1 MNHHI
6 QSGGMTALLAA
17 LLTAQWFSSSTEGF
31 LDACGNAVWLP
42 VLVGG
47 LALAG
52 LTALLQR
59 LAPEEGLLN
68 LGRPAALC
76 VALLMTLVGATALR
90 DTLTMLATFLLQQSP
105 RWYTLLLL
113 LPVLI
118 LTGCLGMCSV
128 ARPLRLIAPA
138 LAIGYAAVLLLSVW
152 SQADVYHFFP
162 LLDTGLPKLASTA
175 VSALAAGVWL
185 PLLWIDKPRLGRTS
199 GAGAVL
205 LATVLA
211 ASGYAAYALLF
222 PDGLVVDHAFPL
234 HRLSAAGGFSQ
245 AFQRVH
251 APFAF
256 VWLPVQMAAMSAALS
271 TAGRGLKAALPGVKE
286 KALLPVPLLLML
298 ALGYW
303 DEEHSPMG
311 LQILLQ
317 AQTQALLLL
326 PLIAGMAVSRI
337 RALHRGKEARHA

>member
-162 LLDTGLPKLASTA
+162 LLDTGLPKLAGTA

-211 ASGYAAYALLF
+211 AGGYAAYALLF
-222 PDGLVVDHAFPL
+222 PDGLVVDHAPSL
-234 HRLSAAGGFSQ
+234 C
-245 AFQRVH
+245 
-251 APFAF
+251 
-256 VWLPVQMAAMSAALS
+256 
-271 TAGRGLKAALPGVKE
+271 T
-286 KALLPVPLLLML
+286 
-298 ALGYW
+298 
-303 DEEHSPMG
+303 D
-311 LQILLQ
+311 
-317 AQTQALLLL
+317 
-326 PLIAGMAVSRI
+326 
-337 RALHRGKEARHA
+337 

>member
-162 LLDTGLPKLASTA
+162 LLDTGLPKLAGTA
-175 VSALAAGVWL
+175 VRRWRRACGCRCCGSTSPGWAEPPARGQCCWRRC
-185 PLLWIDKPRLGRTS
+185 WPR
-199 GAGAVL
+199 
-205 LATVLA
+205 
-211 ASGYAAYALLF
+211 
-222 PDGLVVDHAFPL
+222 
-234 HRLSAAGGFSQ
+234 
-245 AFQRVH
+245 
-251 APFAF
+251 
-256 VWLPVQMAAMSAALS
+256 AAMRHMRCSS
-271 TAGRGLKAALPGVKE
+271 R
-286 KALLPVPLLLML
+286 
-298 ALGYW
+298 
-303 DEEHSPMG
+303 MG
-311 LQILLQ
+311 WWWITPSLC
-317 AQTQALLLL
+317 TD
-326 PLIAGMAVSRI
+326 
-337 RALHRGKEARHA
+337 

>member
-162 LLDTGLPKLASTA
+162 LLDTGLPKLAGTA
-175 VSALAAGVWL
+175 
-185 PLLWIDKPRLGRTS
+185 
-199 GAGAVL
+199 
-205 LATVLA
+205 
-211 ASGYAAYALLF
+211 ALLF

-337 RALHRGKEARHA
+337 RALRRGKEARHV

>member
-59 LAPEEGLLN
+59 LAPEEGVLN

-90 DTLTMLATFLLQQSP
+90 DTLTMLTTFLLQQSP
-105 RWYTLLLL
+105 RWYTLLIL

-138 LAIGYAAVLLLSVW
+138 LVIGYAAVLLLSVW

-162 LLDTGLPKLASTA
+162 LLDTAGTA

-211 ASGYAAYALLF
+211 AGGYAAYALLF

-271 TAGRGLKAALPGVKE
+271 TTGRGLKAALPSVKE

-303 DEEHSPMG
+303 DEELSPIG

-337 RALHRGKEARHA
+337 RALRRGKEARHA

>member
-90 DTLTMLATFLLQQSP
+90 DTLTMLTTFLLQQSP
-105 RWYTLLLL
+105 RWYTLLIL
-113 LPVLI
+113 LPVMI

-152 SQADVYHFFP
+152 S
-162 LLDTGLPKLASTA
+162 
-175 VSALAAGVWL
+175 
-185 PLLWIDKPRLGRTS
+185 
-199 GAGAVL
+199 
-205 LATVLA
+205 
-211 ASGYAAYALLF
+211 
-222 PDGLVVDHAFPL
+222 
-234 HRLSAAGGFSQ
+234 LS
-245 AFQRVH
+245 
-251 APFAF
+251 
-256 VWLPVQMAAMSAALS
+256 
-271 TAGRGLKAALPGVKE
+271 
-286 KALLPVPLLLML
+286 
-298 ALGYW
+298 
-303 DEEHSPMG
+303 
-311 LQILLQ
+311 
-317 AQTQALLLL
+317 
-326 PLIAGMAVSRI
+326 LIHI
-337 RALHRGKEARHA
+337 